1 MQQGRAWPWTLGLLT
16 LAAGSACSCDC
27 CSVAESHTDW
37 SGAAVQTCTLV
48 RSNDERFLAAS
59 RHGESECAELCTRS
73 RDDQVL
79 YEAGA
84 EVDSVRFCAD
94 ECAPQAS
101 GSCAPAPVA
110 SRSRKHTDG
119 NGSPIQVVK
128 PVAFHA
134 TKRAGNALP
143 ASQWPSIQEGMH
155 DVGFRTEEL
164 HKAVDDARNGVKESS
179 EITEK
184 VKLSSMQAL
193 PKTLDLSELSKSR
206 AEAATEDL
214 RASKDFLYE
223 LEQAADQSGH
233 SVMESTIKDVVK
245 KAHDDAKVEAKIAAD
260 KLEKSMKEQIPAA
273 KAKATAP
280 WTEAMNRAAAVAGD
294 YVKAGD
300 GLGGLAIADQL
311 SATQMLGSAS
321 QFMTLGE
328 VGKGQNLMRDAQNLL
343 GQATGEA
350 SKSQSMYDT
359 ASSIT
364 GTLGGYMTQSV
375 NAAYNAEIMLNPNAP
390 PPPPPIV

>member
-1 MQQGRAWPWTLGLLT
+1 
-16 LAAGSACSCDC
+16 
-27 CSVAESHTDW
+27 
-37 SGAAVQTCTLV
+37 
-48 RSNDERFLAAS
+48 
-59 RHGESECAELCTRS
+59 
-73 RDDQVL
+73 L
-79 YEAGA
+79 YAAGA

-101 GSCAPAPVA
+101 GQCAPGKGTV
-110 SRSRKHTDG
+110 SDG
-119 NGSPIQVVK
+119 NGAPIKVVK
-128 PVAFHA
+128 PVVFHA

-143 ASQWPSIQEGMH
+143 ASEWPSVQAGMH

-164 HKAVDDARNGVKESS
+164 HKAVDDARSGVKSSS
-179 EITEK
+179 EIAEK

-193 PKTLDLSELSKSR
+193 PKALDLSELAKGQ
-206 AEAATEDL
+206 AEAATDSL
-214 RASKDFLYE
+214 RASEDFLSGLQE
-223 LEQAADQSGH
+223 AADQSSH

-245 KAHDDAKVEAKIAAD
+245 KAHDTAKVEAKKAAD
-260 KLEKSMKEQIPAA
+260 KLEKDMKAQIPAA

-280 WTEAMNRAAAVAGD
+280 WTAAMNRAAAVAGD

-300 GLGGLAIADQL
+300 GLGGLAIGDQL

-343 GQATGEA
+343 GQAKGEA
-350 SKSQSMYDT
+350 SKSQSMYNT
-359 ASSIT
+359 ASSIVS
-364 GTLGGYMTQSV
+364 TLGGYMTQSV
-375 NAAYNAEIMLNPNAP
+375 SAAYNAELMLNPNAP